1 MERIGN
7 SLTEWRSRTILARDR
22 LKTRSVLD
30 LRQSR
35 GSMAKASANGKSA
48 KGKRSPKG
56 RGEDDAPPG
65 LEGMLWRVDRLERQV
80 QRLCELVREHAA
92 DADRLVQIVAED
104 HELLRQ
110 ELLEKDPSTQRGKKL
125 LRALNGKHRLLR

>member
-1 MERIGN
+1 
-7 SLTEWRSRTILARDR
+7 
-22 LKTRSVLD
+22 
-30 LRQSR
+30 
-35 GSMAKASANGKSA
+35 MAKASANGKPA
-48 KGKRSPKG
+48 KGKRNSKG

-65 LEGMLWRVDRLERQV
+65 LEGVQWRVDRLERQV

-110 ELLEKDPSTQRGKKL
+110 ELLEKDPSAKGGKKL
-125 LRALNGKHRLLR
+125 LQVPNGKHGLLR